1 MLHEPALADS
11 RRPLDQD
18 RATAPGA
25 GGIETVADYRQ
36 LTLAFEQPASETSV
50 AARVIARIRLS
61 PQVLDP
67 PGQGTT
73 PISIGN

>member
-18 RATAPGA
+18 RATASLA
-25 GGIETVADYRQ
+25 GGVETVADYRQ
-36 LTLAFEQPASETSV
+36 LALAFEQPASETSV
-50 AARVIARIRLS
+50 AALVLARIWLS
-61 PQVLDP
+61 PQILDP

-73 PISIGN
+73 PISIRN